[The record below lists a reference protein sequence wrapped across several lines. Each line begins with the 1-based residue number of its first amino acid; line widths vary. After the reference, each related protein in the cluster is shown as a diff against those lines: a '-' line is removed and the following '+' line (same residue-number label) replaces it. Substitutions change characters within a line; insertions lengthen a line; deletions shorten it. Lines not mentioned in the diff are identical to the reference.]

1 MGAEVAKE
9 VAMPLIL
16 TLLIVLLA
24 APIVASDGVLEI
36 NQTCAVNTGCFEGDE
51 AGFPVLMKTSGS

>member
-1 MGAEVAKE
+1 VGAEVAKE

-36 NQTCAVNTGCFEGDE
+36 NQTCAVNTGCFEEDE

>member
-1 MGAEVAKE
+1 
-9 VAMPLIL
+9 MPLIL